1 MRNNVASFWIDDR
14 VSDLKAMWASG
25 RTGGEIASSFGV
37 TRCAVLGK
45 IFRLRLPVRAIENN
59 KRYKKRTPEQIA
71 AKRAKDKRGNEKRRA
86 KQITVK
92 PKLTITNLEALR
104 CVEVEPLGKTLLELG
119 PNECRY
125 PYGDGPYT
133 FCGNPTMGECSYCG
147 PHFGLSARRGRH
159 D

>member
-1 MRNNVASFWIDDR
+1 MQNNVPSFWSDVR
-14 VSDLKAMWASG
+14 VDYLKTMWSAG
-25 RTGGEIASSFGV
+25 RSGGEIASSLGV
-37 TRCAVLGK
+37 TRCSVLGK

-59 KRYKKRTPEQIA
+59 RRYKKRTPEQIA

-86 KQITVK
+86 KQSAVK
-92 PKLTITNLEALR
+92 PQKLTITNLEALR

-147 PHFGLSARRGRH
+147 PHFGVTARRGQT
-159 D
+159 

>member
-14 VSDLKAMWASG
+14 VADLKAMWASG
-25 RTGGEIASSFGV
+25 RSGGEIASSFGV

-45 IFRLRLPVRAIENN
+45 IFRLGLADRMFVNR
-59 KRYKKRTPEQIA
+59 RTPEQIQA
-71 AKRAKDKRGNEKRRA
+71 AKRAKNQRANERRRTNRVNTKKLA
-86 KQITVK
+86 PK
-92 PKLTITNLEALR
+92 KLTITNLEALR